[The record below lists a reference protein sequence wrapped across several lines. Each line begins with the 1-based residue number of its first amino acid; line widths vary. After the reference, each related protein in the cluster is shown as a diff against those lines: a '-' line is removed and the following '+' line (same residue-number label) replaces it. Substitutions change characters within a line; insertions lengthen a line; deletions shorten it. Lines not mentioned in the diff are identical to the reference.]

1 MVAKPENDGR
11 TKERNGSDW
20 KRAYDLELMTR
31 PEAAEAL
38 ERFKTAIFP
47 IGATE
52 QHGPHLPLGTDNFLA
67 RELAFRLARRVGA
80 VVLPTL
86 PIGYSWVW
94 RDIPGTVSIDQ
105 ERVKW
110 IVKDVV
116 HSLHRSSDIE
126 RFVVISGHGANAS
139 AMKYAVRELADEVP
153 VRCYHFTYPGVKES
167 AARHA
172 RTPMW
177 EGMVHACELETAW
190 MLATRPDLVDMSK
203 AVREYPDTPLTKL
216 YHHSSVPMGALSES
230 GVFGDAT
237 AADAETGE
245 VMLQELVEYMIA
257 VLEQETK
264 SR

>member
-1 MVAKPENDGR
+1 MVAKPENNGR
-11 TKERNGSDW
+11 RKERNGSDW